1 MIARSSIALLLLLGL
16 TREAQAFDCGKAS
29 TAVELAICADPELK
43 AADDALGKAYS
54 SLKPLLAAG
63 EQKMLVRSQ
72 RRWIAWRE
80 GCGPSEN
87 GLDACIREET
97 AKRLRLLTGAPLSGP
112 GTGNRPIPIFV
123 VQDGNA
129 KAYDLDVQLL
139 RFDDPNS
146 PGEKTLNRITRE
158 AAGTLKLGSH
168 GEDTSGAIYGISQDM
183 VLAFASPDMMSVR
196 SYYWTFTG
204 GAHGNGGVSNF
215 NIDMASGGM
224 LEIVDFF
231 SEDAA
236 AELAQSCRE
245 QLIAEKRRRNGG
257 EPYDPAADDFLKDG
271 IIAEHIATIS
281 RWSFAAGK
289 ASVSF
294 DPYAIGSYAEGQYDC
309 TYPMDELWNVAL
321 DDAPLPQ

>member
-1 MIARSSIALLLLLGL
+1 MIARSSMVLLLLLGL
-16 TREAQAFDCGKAS
+16 KLEAQAFDCGKAS
-29 TAVELAICADPELK
+29 TEVELAICADSELK

-54 SLKPLLAAG
+54 SLKPLLPAG

-80 GCGPSEN
+80 GCGQSEN
-87 GLDACIREET
+87 GLAACIREET
-97 AKRLRLLTGAPLSGP
+97 AKRLRLFTGAPVSGP
-112 GTGNRPIPIFV
+112 GTGNRPIPVFV
-123 VQDGNA
+123 IQEGNS

-139 RFDDPNS
+139 RFDKPNS

-158 AAGTLKLGSH
+158 AASLLKLGGH
-168 GEDTSGAIYGISQDM
+168 GEDTGGATYAIIQDM
-183 VLAFASPDMMSVR
+183 VLSFASTGFMSVR
-196 SYYWTFTG
+196 SYYWTDTG

-215 NIDMASGGM
+215 NIGMASGR
-224 LEIVDFF
+224 LLAIEDFF

-236 AELAQSCRE
+236 AGLAASCRQ
-245 QLIAEKRRRNGG
+245 QLIAEKRRRLGG
-257 EPYDPAADDFLKDG
+257 EPYDPAADDFLKDE
-271 IIAEHIATIS
+271 IIAEHIASMS

-309 TYPMDELWNVAL
+309 IYPMDDLKDIAL
-321 DDAPLPQ
+321 DSAPLPQ